1 MRRIRLKVAYDGTDY
16 CGFQAQPE
24 VPTIEGKLNL
34 AISALTGEEISVI
47 GASRTDSGVHA
58 LGNVAVFDT
67 ASAIPA
73 DRFMYA
79 LLPFLPEDIRIVS
92 SDEVEADWHPRKNEC
107 IKTYRYTIYCGPV
120 ENPMLRRAAMFYKGR
135 LDTEKMSEAAAYLIG
150 EHDFTSFAN
159 PSSQVLISGGDAV
172 RTIYSLDISEDPDEA
187 FAGSKIYLTIKGSGF
202 LYNMVRI
209 IAGSLINVGRGHW
222 EPGHIRT
229 VLCAKDRRLAGPT
242 AEARGLMLMDIDYI
256 RLGTENTNEIHG
268 SSGKTD

>member
-24 VPTIEGKLNL
+24 VPTIEGKLNM

-92 SDEVEADWHPRKNEC
+92 SDEVETDWHPRKNEC
-107 IKTYRYTIYCGPV
+107 VKTYRYTIYCGPV
-120 ENPMLRRAAMFYKGR
+120 ENPMLRRAA
-135 LDTEKMSEAAAYLIG
+135 I
-150 EHDFTSFAN
+150 
-159 PSSQVLISGGDAV
+159 I
-172 RTIYSLDISEDPDEA
+172 
-187 FAGSKIYLTIKGSGF
+187 
-202 LYNMVRI
+202 LY
-209 IAGSLINVGRGHW
+209 
-222 EPGHIRT
+222 
-229 VLCAKDRRLAGPT
+229 
-242 AEARGLMLMDIDYI
+242 RGLKQQLTLSESMISHPLQI
-256 RLGTENTNEIHG
+256 RPPRCLSQEEMQYAPYTHWTYRRIRMR
-268 SSGKTD
+268 S

>member
-107 IKTYRYTIYCGPV
+107 VKTYRYTIYCGPV

-135 LDTEKMSEAAAYLIG
+135 LNTVKMSEAAAYLIG

-159 PSSQVLISGGDAV
+159 PSSKVLVAGGDAV
-172 RTIYSLDISEDPDEA
+172 RTIYSLDISEDPDED
-187 FAGSKIYLTIKGSGF
+187 G
-202 LYNMVRI
+202 N
-209 IAGSLINVGRGHW
+209 
-222 EPGHIRT
+222 P
-229 VLCAKDRRLAGPT
+229 RRLP
-242 AEARGLMLMDIDYI
+242 RFDRLRKI
-256 RLGTENTNEIHG
+256 RETGHAATP
-268 SSGKTD
+268 D

>member
-92 SDEVEADWHPRKNEC
+92 SDEVETDWHPRKNEC
-107 IKTYRYTIYCGPV
+107 VKTYRYTIYCGPV

-135 LDTEKMSEAAAYLIG
+135 LNTVKMSEAAAYLIG

-159 PSSQVLISGGDAV
+159 PSSQVLVAGGDAV

-202 LYNMVRI
+202 LYNMVRTM
-209 IAGSLINVGRGHW
+209 AGTLLYLGLGRLTLSDIERSLAFG
-222 EPGHIRT
+222 
-229 VLCAKDRRLAGPT
+229 DRSLV
-242 AEARGLMLMDIDYI
+242 
-256 RLGTENTNEIHG
+256 
-268 SSGKTD
+268 GKTMPAKGLTLESVDYGFTLF